1 MFVQILNLCPVKLL
15 FFLFNFIFVNFCN
28 LLFQN
33 ENFDFVFSN
42 FWVQNCSM
50 LSKMLAAV
58 KSQWGVLVEVEF
70 WLTKFEEV
78 NMKTTNCAYLDIA
91 SSSLLNEL
99 RSLKEMETISTL
111 KNPYFE
117 NDIQE
122 QMPWKLTVLLS
133 PSAEW
138 YHSSRV
144 YYLPWVKQLVKI
156 ASLPWSLWFEIGCA
170 IAKTV

>member
-1 MFVQILNLCPVKLL
+1 MLN
-15 FFLFNFIFVNFCN
+15 
-28 LLFQN
+28 
-33 ENFDFVFSN
+33 
-42 FWVQNCSM
+42 
-50 LSKMLAAV
+50 AV

-70 WLTKFEEV
+70 LLTKFEEV

-122 QMPWKLTVLLS
+122 QMPRKSTVQLS
-133 PSAEW
+133 SSAER
-138 YHSSRV
+138 YYSPGV
-144 YYLPWVKQLVKI
+144 YCLQWVKQLVKWHL
-156 ASLPWSLWFEIGCA
+156 SLGVCSLKSDTQLQKQFE
-170 IAKTV
+170 